1 MLQVDWAKNCSANK
15 YIHQCSW
22 TARNLRPSSL
32 PQQLTKHLTKLYLSL
47 AEADAA
53 TGCPWLSP
61 RPVAAGHGMAV
72 GILGPYLFGCGL
84 KTFAMLS
91 LFIFQQ
97 LWSIMM
103 GLIADFTTK

>member
-1 MLQVDWAKNCSANK
+1 MLLDSKEPAAQLFTSAVDQAFDQALFKLGWGRRCHGLPVAEP
-15 YIHQCSW
+15 
-22 TARNLRPSSL
+22 TARGSRP
-32 PQQLTKHLTKLYLSL
+32 
-47 AEADAA
+47 
-53 TGCPWLSP
+53 
-61 RPVAAGHGMAV
+61 RIAV